1 MMKQHE
7 RRRRKFIQ
15 FRLFQQTFQKQ
26 KKILITDKILVDINP
41 TLKVW
46 ILHNLIFNEK
56 NDQPR
61 QCLR

>member
-7 RRRRKFIQ
+7 RRRHKFIQ

-46 ILHNLIFNEK
+46 ILHNLIFNE
-56 NDQPR
+56 
-61 QCLR
+61 